1 MNIHHHP
8 SEELLLAYAAGD
20 LGEAWSLVVATH
32 TALCPLCRAQVRD
45 AEAIGGVLV
54 DDLEP
59 VSMSS
64 DSLERTLAR
73 LAGAPERTAE
83 RATDTSISAPVLP
96 EPLRSYAG
104 GDAGDLRWRPL
115 GRGAYHVPLVRS
127 PLGETAR
134 LLRIP
139 AGRPVPEHGHNG
151 LELTMV
157 LSGSFTDRSERFARG
172 DVETADGDLVHQ
184 PIADAGEDCICLAVT
199 DAPLRFRSRMARLVQ
214 PLIGI

>member
-1 MNIHHHP
+1 MNINHHP

-32 TALCPLCRAQVRD
+32 TALCPACRALVRD
-45 AEAIGGVLV
+45 AEAIGGALV

-59 VSMSS
+59 VAMSG
-64 DSLERTLAR
+64 DSLDRTLAR
-73 LAGAPERTAE
+73 ISGAPEIAAE
-83 RATDTSISAPVLP
+83 RVAVPTAPAPVLP

-104 GDAGDLRWRPL
+104 GDAGELRWRPL

-127 PLGETAR
+127 SLGETAR

-139 AGRPVPEHGHNG
+139 AGRPVPEHGHGG

-157 LSGSFTDRSERFARG
+157 LSGSFTDGEDRFARG
-172 DVETADGDLVHQ
+172 DVETADGELVHQ
-184 PIADAGEDCICLAVT
+184 PVADAGEDCICLAVT